1 MKEKEIWERTWKKV
15 GYDELNPDENVVSLV
30 PFLKKNKVKK
40 ILDLG
45 CGVGRH
51 MIYLG
56 KQGFFMV
63 GSDISPTALKLTKEW
78 LEREKLKNYFL
89 VENDV
94 TKLPFPK
101 ECFDTVLSINV
112 IHHNPLNKIEKTTS
126 EIERILKK
134 GGIAVITVN
143 SINDRKFGTGRKIE
157 HNTYATLGSEHIP
170 IIEGRV
176 VHHFF
181 DGKDVKKLFSK
192 FKIIKIKEEIK
203 DLGVKGKIKKSAHW
217 LILCQK

>member
-1 MKEKEIWERTWKKV
+1 MKVKKIWENTWKLI
-15 GYDELNPDENVVSLV
+15 GYDELNPDENIINLV
-30 PFLKKNKVKK
+30 PFLKKKK
-40 ILDLG
+40 CKIILDLG

-51 MIYLG
+51 MIYLE
-56 KQGFFMV
+56 KQDFFMI

-78 LEREKLKNYFL
+78 LEKEKLKNYFL
-89 VENDV
+89 VENDI
-94 TKLPFPK
+94 TKLPFKK
-101 ECFDTVLSINV
+101 EYFDAVISVNV
-112 IHHNPLNKIEKTTS
+112 IHHNPLNKIEKTIS
-126 EIERILKK
+126 EIKRILKK
-134 GGIAVITVN
+134 GGIAFITVN

-157 HNTYATLGSEHIP
+157 HNTYATPGSEHIP
-170 IIEGRV
+170 IIEGRA

-181 DGKDVKKLFSK
+181 DEKDVKKLFLK